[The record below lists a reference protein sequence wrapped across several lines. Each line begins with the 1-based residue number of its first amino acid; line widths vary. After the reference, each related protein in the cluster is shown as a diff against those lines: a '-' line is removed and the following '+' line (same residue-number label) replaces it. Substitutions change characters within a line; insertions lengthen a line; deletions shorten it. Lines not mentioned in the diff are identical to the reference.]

1 MKRQL
6 LSTAIIAAAQ
16 ANTLRADAPVNL
28 AQLNTGVETEDV
40 GLWFENAA
48 KDIGGWF
55 EGAVEDVGNA
65 FEDAGEAIGD
75 WFEEAEQT
83 TNEWADNMR

>member
-48 KDIGGWF
+48 KNVGGWF
-55 EGAVEDVGNA
+55 ETAVEDVGNA

-75 WFEEAEQT
+75 AFEDAGEAIGDWFEEAE
-83 TNEWADNMR
+83 

>member
-16 ANTLRADAPVNL
+16 ANTLRDNYPVNL

-75 WFEEAEQT
+75 WFEEAE
-83 TNEWADNMR
+83 